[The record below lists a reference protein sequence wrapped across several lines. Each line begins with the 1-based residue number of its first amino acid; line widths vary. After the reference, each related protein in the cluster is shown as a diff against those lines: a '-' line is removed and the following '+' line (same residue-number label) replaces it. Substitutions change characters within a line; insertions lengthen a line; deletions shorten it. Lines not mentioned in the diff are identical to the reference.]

1 MVGVTGFEPAASTSQ
16 TSRATNCATP
26 RFCAFH
32 YSRVL
37 GDCQGGFRRDRSV
50 WMLNFIWRARYG
62 AYCAFFVFGSSG
74 GALQKQTQSCQ
85 SQQAVLWYNVGVLK
99 ERGGWHDLGDFCG
112 AGHGDGGVFARLQR
126 DLKAESLIGCVGR
139 GGQAIALVHGKAIGA
154 QPGIFRASSGSRAQV
169 GSVGEQ
175 GPKTRKIK
183 GGIL

>member
-1 MVGVTGFEPAASTSQ
+1 MHFIIAEFWEIVKGIWA
-16 TSRATNCATP
+16 
-26 RFCAFH
+26 
-32 YSRVL
+32 
-37 GDCQGGFRRDRSV
+37 RSV
-50 WMLNFIWRARYG
+50 GLDANFYIVGLVWG
-62 AYCAFFVFGSSG
+62 ILCSSSPFVHVFG
-74 GALQKQTQSCQ
+74 GAFPKQTKSCQ
-85 SQQAVLWYNVGVLK
+85 SQQAVLWYNVDVLK